1 LICRWLLWRG
11 IKTFVSP
18 QTLANSD
25 CPAGAATGPMSYSVG
40 SLQAENGGD
49 ELFVKLAC
57 LVYAGEFAFLMRVSA
72 SVSAMSFLSGKI
84 VKSNM
89 LLMDTMYE

>member
-11 IKTFVSP
+11 IKTFISP

-40 SLQAENGGD
+40 SLRPNGGD
-49 ELFVKLAC
+49 ELFVKLAR
-57 LVYAGEFAFLMRVSA
+57 LVYAGGFAFLNTAERTRFGPFFF
-72 SVSAMSFLSGKI
+72 FLIGKP
-84 VKSNM
+84 SNQ
-89 LLMDTMYE
+89 TER